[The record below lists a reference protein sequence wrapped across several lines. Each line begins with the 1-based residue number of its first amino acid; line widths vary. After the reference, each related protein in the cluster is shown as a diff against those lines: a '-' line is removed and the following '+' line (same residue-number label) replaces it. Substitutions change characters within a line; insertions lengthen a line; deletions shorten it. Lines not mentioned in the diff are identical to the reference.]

1 MKKRHVVVSAE
12 ALADLDA
19 TFKFLSE
26 DSPALALRIAG
37 KLEEAAADLRTTA
50 LHYPIV
56 VQRSDVPVR
65 RRVVGSYNILFWVP
79 KTRLVCFGSCMVSA
93 GYSPIARPISSSGP

>member
-19 TFKFLSE
+19 TFKFISE
-26 DSPALALRIAG
+26 DSPVAALRIVG

-56 VQRSDVPVR
+56 VQRSGVPVR
-65 RRVVGSYNILFWVP
+65 RRVVGFYNILFWVTEDTVGVLRFLHG
-79 KTRLVCFGSCMVSA
+79 KRRIFTDSEA
-93 GYSPIARPISSSGP
+93 N